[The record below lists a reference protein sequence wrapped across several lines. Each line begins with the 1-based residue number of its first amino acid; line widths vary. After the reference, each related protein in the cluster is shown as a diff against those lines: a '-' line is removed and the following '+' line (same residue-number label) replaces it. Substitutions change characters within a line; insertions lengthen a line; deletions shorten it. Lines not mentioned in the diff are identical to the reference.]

1 MKKIL
6 LSFGFLGLIASA
18 SAQNVVNGNFEAT
31 ATDLLPGIATDCPG
45 WGQGLYTMEITAPFA
60 GMQSAKLRSIVDP
73 MVAGVIGSL
82 SDSIPGLLQQEI
94 NGSFTNAGSQP
105 LMFTEKHVVV
115 MGDTSVVFAQFSDT
129 MGAGPND
136 DVVMFQAYGL
146 YAGTSNTWTT
156 VSIPFQQFGMG
167 TANRLTII
175 ACTSTAY
182 LFGGGPA
189 LPGTQLWLDNVSIGA
204 TSSIT
209 ELKTEINVYP
219 NPSSDIV
226 NFESSE
232 AISTVVLVG
241 MDGKFAASTTESSMN
256 ISSLP
261 NGIYFYTLTTVSG
274 QKLTGKVTKI

>member
-31 ATDLLPGIATDCPG
+31 ATPLLPGIATDCPG
-45 WGQGLYTMEITAPFA
+45 WGQGLYTIETAAPFA

-73 MVAGVIGSL
+73 MVAAAIQL
-82 SDSIPGLLQQEI
+82 PSDTIPGILQQEI

-105 LMFTEKHVVV
+105 LMFSEKHAVA

-146 YAGTSNTWTT
+146 YAGTSNTWAT

-167 TANRLTII
+167 TANRLNII
-175 ACTSTAY
+175 ACTSAAY
-182 LFGGGPA
+182 LFGAGSG

-209 ELKTEINVYP
+209 ELNTEINVYP

-226 NFESSE
+226 NFEASE
-232 AISTVVLVG
+232 AISSVVLVG

-256 ISSLP
+256 IASLP

>member
-18 SAQNVVNGNFEAT
+18 NAQNVVNGNFEAT
-31 ATDLLPGIATDCPG
+31 ATELLPGIATDCPG

-136 DVVMFQAYGL
+136 DVVMFQAYGM

-226 NFESSE
+226 NFEASE
-232 AISTVVLVG
+232 AISSVVLVG

-256 ISSLP
+256 ISTLP

>member
-18 SAQNVVNGNFEAT
+18 NAQNVVNGNFEAT
-31 ATDLLPGIATDCPG
+31 ATELLPGIATDCPG

-175 ACTSTAY
+175 ACTSKAY

-209 ELKTEINVYP
+209 ELSTEINVYP

-226 NFESSE
+226 NFEASE
-232 AISTVVLVG
+232 AISSVVLVG

-256 ISSLP
+256 IAYLP

>member
-31 ATDLLPGIATDCPG
+31 ATQLLPGIATDCPG
-45 WGQGLYTMEITAPFA
+45 WGQGLYTIETAAPFA
-60 GMQSAKLRSIVDP
+60 GLQSAKLMSIVDA
-73 MVAGVIGSL
+73 MVASVIQSP
-82 SDSIPGLLQQEI
+82 SDTIPGILQQEI

-105 LMFTEKHVVV
+105 LMFSEKHVVV

-167 TANRLTII
+167 TANRLNII
-175 ACTSTAY
+175 ACTSAAY
-182 LFGGGPA
+182 LFGAGSG

-209 ELKTEINVYP
+209 ELNTEINVYP

-226 NFESSE
+226 NFEASE
-232 AISTVVLVG
+232 AISSVVLVG
-241 MDGKFAASTTESSMN
+241 MDGKYAASTTESSMN
-256 ISSLP
+256 IASLP

-274 QKLTGKVTKI
+274 QLLTGKVTKI

>member
-31 ATDLLPGIATDCPG
+31 ATQLLPGIATDCPG
-45 WGQGLYTMEITAPFA
+45 WGRGLYTIETAAPFA
-60 GMQSAKLRSIVDP
+60 GLQSAKLMSIVDA
-73 MVAGVIGSL
+73 MVASVIQSP
-82 SDSIPGLLQQEI
+82 SDTIPGILQQEI

-105 LMFTEKHVVV
+105 LMFSEKHVVV

-167 TANRLTII
+167 TANRLNII
-175 ACTSTAY
+175 ACTSAAY
-182 LFGGGPA
+182 LFGAGSG

-209 ELKTEINVYP
+209 ELNTEINVYP

-226 NFESSE
+226 NFEASE
-232 AISTVVLVG
+232 AISSVVLVG

-256 ISSLP
+256 IASLP

-274 QKLTGKVTKI
+274 QLLTGKVTKI

>member
-1 MKKIL
+1 M
-6 LSFGFLGLIASA
+6 
-18 SAQNVVNGNFEAT
+18 
-31 ATDLLPGIATDCPG
+31 P
-45 WGQGLYTMEITAPFA
+45 
-60 GMQSAKLRSIVDP
+60 
-73 MVAGVIGSL
+73 
-82 SDSIPGLLQQEI
+82 SDTIPGLLQQEI

-209 ELKTEINVYP
+209 ELSTEINVYP

-226 NFESSE
+226 NFEASE
-232 AISTVVLVG
+232 AISSVVLVG
-241 MDGKFAASTTESSMN
+241 MDGKFAASTTESNMN
-256 ISSLP
+256 IATLP

-274 QKLTGKVTKI
+274 QILTGKVTKI

>member
-6 LSFGFLGLIASA
+6 LSFGFLGLIASS

-31 ATDLLPGIATDCPG
+31 ATPLLPGIATDCPG
-45 WGQGLYTMEITAPFA
+45 WGQGLYTIETAAPFA
-60 GMQSAKLRSIVDP
+60 GLQSAKLMSIVDA
-73 MVAGVIGSL
+73 MVASVIQSP
-82 SDSIPGLLQQEI
+82 SDTIPGILQQEI
-94 NGSFTNAGSQP
+94 NGSFANAGSQP
-105 LMFTEKHVVV
+105 LMFSEKHLVV

-167 TANRLTII
+167 TANRLNII
-175 ACTSTAY
+175 ACTSAAY
-182 LFGGGPA
+182 LFGAGSG

-209 ELKTEINVYP
+209 ELNTEINVYP

-226 NFESSE
+226 NFEASE
-232 AISTVVLVG
+232 AISSVVLVG

-256 ISSLP
+256 IASLP

-274 QKLTGKVTKI
+274 QLLTGKVTKI

>member
-18 SAQNVVNGNFEAT
+18 NAQNVVNGNFEAT
-31 ATDLLPGIATDCPG
+31 ATELLPGIATDCPG

-209 ELKTEINVYP
+209 ELSTEINVYP

-226 NFESSE
+226 NFEASE
-232 AISTVVLVG
+232 AISSVVLVG

-256 ISSLP
+256 IVSLP

>member
-6 LSFGFLGLIASA
+6 LSFGFLGLIASS

-31 ATDLLPGIATDCPG
+31 ATPLLPGIATDCPG
-45 WGQGLYTMEITAPFA
+45 WGQGLYTIETAAPFA
-60 GMQSAKLRSIVDP
+60 GLQSAKLMSIVDA
-73 MVAGVIGSL
+73 MVASVIQSP
-82 SDSIPGLLQQEI
+82 SDTIPGILQQEI
-94 NGSFTNAGSQP
+94 NGSFANAGSQP
-105 LMFTEKHVVV
+105 LMFSEKHVVV

-167 TANRLTII
+167 TANRLNII
-175 ACTSTAY
+175 ACTSAAY
-182 LFGGGPA
+182 LFGAGSG

-209 ELKTEINVYP
+209 ELNTEINVYP

-226 NFESSE
+226 NFEASE
-232 AISTVVLVG
+232 AISSVVLVG

-256 ISSLP
+256 IASLP

-274 QKLTGKVTKI
+274 QLLTGKVTKI

>member
-31 ATDLLPGIATDCPG
+31 ATPLLPGIATDCPG
-45 WGQGLYTMEITAPFA
+45 WGQGLYTIETAAPFA
-60 GMQSAKLRSIVDP
+60 GLQSAKLMSIVDA
-73 MVAGVIGSL
+73 MVASVIQSP
-82 SDSIPGLLQQEI
+82 SDTIPGILQQEI

-105 LMFTEKHVVV
+105 LMFSEKHVVV

-167 TANRLTII
+167 TANRLNII
-175 ACTSTAY
+175 ACTSAAY
-182 LFGGGPA
+182 LFGAGSG

-209 ELKTEINVYP
+209 ELNTEINVYP

-226 NFESSE
+226 NFEASEDISS
-232 AISTVVLVG
+232 VVLVG

-256 ISSLP
+256 IASLP

-274 QKLTGKVTKI
+274 QLLTGKVTKI

>member
-31 ATDLLPGIATDCPG
+31 ATELLPGIATDSPG
-45 WGQGLYTMEITAPFA
+45 WGQGLYTMETASPFA
-60 GMQSAKLRSIVDP
+60 GLQSAKLRSIVDP
-73 MVAGVIGSL
+73 MVAAAIQL
-82 SDSIPGLLQQEI
+82 PSDTIPGILQQEI

-105 LMFTEKHVVV
+105 LMFSEKHAVA

-146 YAGTSNTWTT
+146 YAGTSNTWAT

-167 TANRLTII
+167 TANRLNII
-175 ACTSTAY
+175 ACTSAAY
-182 LFGGGPA
+182 LFGAGSG

-209 ELKTEINVYP
+209 ELNTEINVYP

-226 NFESSE
+226 NFEASE
-232 AISTVVLVG
+232 AISSVVLVG

-256 ISSLP
+256 IASLP

>member
-209 ELKTEINVYP
+209 ELSTEINVYP

-226 NFESSE
+226 NFEASE
-232 AISTVVLVG
+232 AISSVILVG

-256 ISSLP
+256 ISTLP

>member
-1 MKKIL
+1 
-6 LSFGFLGLIASA
+6 
-18 SAQNVVNGNFEAT
+18 
-31 ATDLLPGIATDCPG
+31 
-45 WGQGLYTMEITAPFA
+45 MEIAAPFA

-73 MVAGVIGSL
+73 LVAGVIGSL

-209 ELKTEINVYP
+209 ELSTEINVYP

-226 NFESSE
+226 NFEASEDISS
-232 AISTVVLVG
+232 VVLVG

-256 ISSLP
+256 IAYLP

>member
-31 ATDLLPGIATDCPG
+31 ATPLLPGIATDCSG
-45 WGQGLYTMEITAPFA
+45 WGQGLYTIETAAPFA
-60 GMQSAKLRSIVDP
+60 GLQSAKLMSIVDA
-73 MVAGVIGSL
+73 MVASVIQSP
-82 SDSIPGLLQQEI
+82 SDTIPGILQQEI

-105 LMFTEKHVVV
+105 LMFSEKHVVV

-175 ACTSTAY
+175 ACTSAAY
-182 LFGGGPA
+182 LFGAGSG

-209 ELKTEINVYP
+209 ELNTEINVYP

-226 NFESSE
+226 NFEASE
-232 AISTVVLVG
+232 AISSVVLVG

-256 ISSLP
+256 IASLP

>member
-18 SAQNVVNGNFEAT
+18 NAQNVVNGNFEAT
-31 ATDLLPGIATDCPG
+31 ATELLPGIATDCPG

-136 DVVMFQAYGL
+136 DVVMFQAYGM

>member
-18 SAQNVVNGNFEAT
+18 NAQNVVNGNFEAT
-31 ATDLLPGIATDCPG
+31 ATELLPGIATDCPG

-209 ELKTEINVYP
+209 ELSTEINVYP

-226 NFESSE
+226 NFEASE
-232 AISTVVLVG
+232 AISSVVLVG

-256 ISSLP
+256 IAYLP

>member
-31 ATDLLPGIATDCPG
+31 ATPLLPGIATDCPG
-45 WGQGLYTMEITAPFA
+45 WGQGLYTIETAAPFA
-60 GMQSAKLRSIVDP
+60 GLQSAKLMSIVDA
-73 MVAGVIGSL
+73 MVASVIQSP
-82 SDSIPGLLQQEI
+82 SDTIPGILQQEI

-105 LMFTEKHVVV
+105 LMFSEKHLVV

-146 YAGTSNTWTT
+146 YAGIDTTWTT

-167 TANRLTII
+167 TANRLNII
-175 ACTSTAY
+175 ACTSAAY
-182 LFGGGPA
+182 LFGAGSG

-209 ELKTEINVYP
+209 ELNTEINVYP

-226 NFESSE
+226 NFEASE
-232 AISTVVLVG
+232 AISSVVLVG

-256 ISSLP
+256 IASLP

-274 QKLTGKVTKI
+274 QLLTGKVTKI

>member
-18 SAQNVVNGNFEAT
+18 NAQNVVNGNFEAT
-31 ATDLLPGIATDCPG
+31 ATELLPGISTDCPG

-209 ELKTEINVYP
+209 ELSTEINVYP

-226 NFESSE
+226 NFEASEDISS
-232 AISTVVLVG
+232 VVLVG
-241 MDGKFAASTTESSMN
+241 MDGKFATSTTESSMN
-256 ISSLP
+256 IASLP

>member
-136 DVVMFQAYGL
+136 DVVMFQAYGM

>member
-31 ATDLLPGIATDCPG
+31 ATPLLPGIATDCPG
-45 WGQGLYTMEITAPFA
+45 WGQGLYTIETAAPFA
-60 GMQSAKLRSIVDP
+60 GLQCAKLMSIVDA
-73 MVAGVIGSL
+73 MVASVIQSP
-82 SDSIPGLLQQEI
+82 SDTIPGILQQEI

-129 MGAGPND
+129 MGAGSND

-146 YAGTSNTWTT
+146 YAGTSNTWTS
-156 VSIPFQQFGMG
+156 VSLPFQQFGVG
-167 TANRLTII
+167 TANRLNII
-175 ACTSTAY
+175 ACTSAAY
-182 LFGGGPA
+182 LFGAGSG

-209 ELKTEINVYP
+209 ELNTEINVYP

-226 NFESSE
+226 NFEASE
-232 AISTVVLVG
+232 AISSVILVG

-256 ISSLP
+256 ISTLP
-261 NGIYFYTLTTVSG
+261 NGIYFYTLTTISG
-274 QKLTGKVTKI
+274 QKLSGKVTKI

>member
-31 ATDLLPGIATDCPG
+31 ATPLLPGIATDCSG
-45 WGQGLYTMEITAPFA
+45 WGQGLYTIETAAPFA
-60 GMQSAKLRSIVDP
+60 GLQSAKLMSIVDA
-73 MVAGVIGSL
+73 MVASVIQSP
-82 SDSIPGLLQQEI
+82 SDTIPGILQQEI

-105 LMFTEKHVVV
+105 LMFSEKHVVV

-167 TANRLTII
+167 TANRLNII
-175 ACTSTAY
+175 ACTSAAY
-182 LFGGGPA
+182 LFGAGSG

-209 ELKTEINVYP
+209 ELNTEINVYP

-226 NFESSE
+226 NFEASE
-232 AISTVVLVG
+232 AISSVVLVG

-256 ISSLP
+256 IASLP

>member
-31 ATDLLPGIATDCPG
+31 ATPLLPGIATDCPG
-45 WGQGLYTMEITAPFA
+45 WGQGLYTIETAAPFA
-60 GMQSAKLRSIVDP
+60 GLQSAKLMSIVDA
-73 MVAGVIGSL
+73 MVASVIQSP
-82 SDSIPGLLQQEI
+82 SDTIPGILQQEI

-105 LMFTEKHVVV
+105 LMFSEKHVVV

-167 TANRLTII
+167 TANRLNII
-175 ACTSTAY
+175 ACTSAAY
-182 LFGGGPA
+182 LFGAGSG

-209 ELKTEINVYP
+209 ELNTEINVYP

-226 NFESSE
+226 NFEASE
-232 AISTVVLVG
+232 AISSVVLVG

-256 ISSLP
+256 IASLP

-274 QKLTGKVTKI
+274 QLLTGKVTKI

>member
-6 LSFGFLGLIASA
+6 LSFGFLGLIASS

-31 ATDLLPGIATDCPG
+31 ATPLLPGIATDCPG
-45 WGQGLYTMEITAPFA
+45 WGQGLYTIETAAPFA
-60 GMQSAKLRSIVDP
+60 GLQSAKLMSIVDA
-73 MVAGVIGSL
+73 MVASVIQSP
-82 SDSIPGLLQQEI
+82 SDTIPGILQQEI
-94 NGSFTNAGSQP
+94 NGSFANAGSQP
-105 LMFTEKHVVV
+105 LMFSEKHVVV

-167 TANRLTII
+167 TANRLNII
-175 ACTSTAY
+175 ACTSAAY
-182 LFGGGPA
+182 LFGAGSG

-209 ELKTEINVYP
+209 ELNTEINVYP

-226 NFESSE
+226 NFEASE
-232 AISTVVLVG
+232 AISSVVLVG

-256 ISSLP
+256 IASLP

>member
-18 SAQNVVNGNFEAT
+18 NAQNVVNGNFEAT
-31 ATDLLPGIATDCPG
+31 ATELLPGIATDCPG
-45 WGQGLYTMEITAPFA
+45 WGQGLYTMEIAAPFA

-146 YAGTSNTWTT
+146 YAGTSNTWAT

-167 TANRLTII
+167 TANRLNII
-175 ACTSTAY
+175 ACTSAAY

-209 ELKTEINVYP
+209 ELNTEINVYP

-226 NFESSE
+226 NFEASE
-232 AISTVVLVG
+232 AISSVVLVG

-256 ISSLP
+256 IAYLP

>member
-31 ATDLLPGIATDCPG
+31 ATELLPGIATDCPG
-45 WGQGLYTMEITAPFA
+45 WGQGLYTMEIAAPFA

-73 MVAGVIGSL
+73 MVAAAIQL
-82 SDSIPGLLQQEI
+82 PSDTIPGILQQEI

-105 LMFTEKHVVV
+105 LMFAEKHVVV
-115 MGDTSVVFAQFSDT
+115 MGDTSVVIAQFSDT
-129 MGAGPND
+129 MGAGSND
-136 DVVMFQAYGL
+136 DVVMFQALGF

-156 VSIPFQQFGMG
+156 VSLPFQQYGAG
-167 TANRLTII
+167 TANRLIII
-175 ACTSTAY
+175 ACTSSAY
-182 LFGGGPA
+182 LFGAGSGM
-189 LPGTQLWLDNVSIGA
+189 PGTQLWLDNVSIGA

-209 ELKTEINVYP
+209 ELNTEINVYP

-226 NFESSE
+226 NFEASEDISS
-232 AISTVVLVG
+232 VVLVG

-256 ISSLP
+256 ISALP
-261 NGIYFYTLTTVSG
+261 NGIYFYTLTTISG
-274 QKLTGKVTKI
+274 QLLTGKVTKI

>member
-31 ATDLLPGIATDCPG
+31 ATPLLPGIATDCSG
-45 WGQGLYTMEITAPFA
+45 WGQGLYTIETAAPFA
-60 GMQSAKLRSIVDP
+60 GLQSAKLMSIVDA
-73 MVAGVIGSL
+73 MVASVIQSP
-82 SDSIPGLLQQEI
+82 SDTIPGILQQEI

-105 LMFTEKHVVV
+105 LMFSEKHVVV

-167 TANRLTII
+167 TANRLNII
-175 ACTSTAY
+175 ACTSAAY
-182 LFGGGPA
+182 LFGAGSG

-209 ELKTEINVYP
+209 ELNTEINVYP

-226 NFESSE
+226 NFEASE
-232 AISTVVLVG
+232 AISSVVLVG

-256 ISSLP
+256 IATLP